1 MNEIKFRAYSSTK
14 SEFVQLLLL
23 ITNQLQHKI
32 MITMISVYRCYPE
45 RGIFSALEFYSVLN
59 GGGLDP
65 QKSTTT
71 SGIATLNYGTKS
83 KLHYKV
89 RRQKSSRKM
98 SQSRNFDLLFL
109 HFQNF
114 FYDT

>member
-14 SEFVQLLLL
+14 SEFVQRLLL

-71 SGIATLNYGTKS
+71 SGIATLNYGAKS

-89 RRQKSSRKM
+89 RRQNLPGRCP
-98 SQSRNFDLLFL
+98 NLEIFDLLFL

-114 FYDT
+114 FL